1 MTMSCIEELDVPYPA
16 DENLTTLVP
25 RVKSFTNQYVTKAD
39 GNSETDIKTLSALIF
54 DNDGK
59 FVDLRTGSTS
69 VTINKSMLNSPANQG
84 RLTSATIVMFA
95 NVSLDDIKDADGKSI
110 RENLST
116 LTLANVD
123 GYSCHFAEAKT
134 VITDLAS
141 FADGLPMTGRAEG
154 VNLTPSRDQQGP
166 VTVNLQILYA
176 KINFSIGVENGSE
189 NTGSGM
195 KFAMTGYSVH
205 NASKVTALAE
215 PEGATASDDYAYTSS
230 GKTGSKS
237 GTVNLDGT
245 PLTFTF
251 YVAESRYEHNSDL
264 RGIYP
269 DDDWL
274 TSVPGEDVKG
284 YNDETDKGRLNG
296 VKYFYDDLIQQYKPK
311 LAGLT
316 SGKPGQGKATYVL
329 LKGTYT
335 DYRGTAW
342 TVNYKVYLGKD
353 NAVNFHVDRNS
364 EYTNHITIKGIRN
377 NDSHGNGDVWVDHRV
392 NVSTTDPAG
401 YVTITR
407 ETLIDAHIEVR
418 PLRVKWEEGKYA
430 GVRVYLPTKT
440 DGTLENWIGIE
451 RFTGSNC
458 QESSTYCY
466 ADGKST
472 GKRRY
477 FTADLISEL
486 QTKGGQFG
494 VSELDGKKFVYLQN
508 GDCAWIYFDE
518 HVSFISYPTQPSPA
532 RSAQIKLEFV
542 DDNGEKKAEEIYNV
556 EQLGL
561 QRKGGW
567 NVEAYE
573 EYLHSYD
580 SADKYNLSTTPADY
594 TQQGLS
600 WGLADRTISQSILAS
615 VSPLQTTILGQD
627 VDLAQYVNNIPQLGE
642 RKYDY
647 YHDTDG
653 SYYRYIQDDKGDWV
667 VASGDEKHSGL
678 SFTDRA
684 TENTGT
690 TIKDMGS
697 IPENAY
703 QYCLSKNKFEVD
715 DEGNVKM
722 VLKWYLPDVHQL
734 SSVLLATSNTSADFR
749 SEDFYWSS
757 QPSFDDDY
765 VYSVP
770 LTSYSIGLMTEDPS
784 SARAASK
791 SIVGTNSKG
800 ERATVPQ
807 DKLRTEKH
815 RIRCLYAYT
824 STTVPNMTDRIPDG
838 VGGLISVN
846 MKAWNN
852 GSSGYFNYLLPASP
866 TEKESSSDWVY
877 NDDRGTNYPNKDN
890 ASSIS
895 GEKFKYIKTTDKD
908 ENPIEGFNINPGETS
923 SWTEYDPVIGSP
935 DGYYTTL
942 TKYPGLTESTVQ
954 KRNVGDAY
962 KPTGTPKSGT
972 QTDTTKFIKKLDKKL
987 PSASDL
993 RTLDHLKGGSRLNI
1007 SFNQSQ
1013 GSTLPVFVYDEVV
1026 SGTTTTNKRT
1036 WIKPTYTFVN
1046 HPMKSEEKTI
1056 SAKGSASESGSSEGT
1071 RYGGSIDKARQNA
1084 FDGSLSNGWNGAYEQ
1099 AKQDALTK
1107 LKNEINKN
1115 YSGWDFIESDV
1126 TYTPL
1131 TYKSTSVK
1139 LDDGTIAVKYSSESE
1154 SKYLTCKS
1162 TCTVTLYATV
1172 TIKKTSELK
1181 LFHQD
1186 ANTGMWKDQPGNP
1199 VGLDNSINT
1208 DELRM
1213 YSGNSLTISLSDA
1226 TDEDGVKYSE
1236 GYQITKVKIYYS
1248 GDNKLLEQTSGII
1261 GQDKTTVYARF
1272 VDESI
1277 TLPVPGDQTSHLGGW
1292 DYDDTNKTQQ
1302 WAGSGT
1308 DSVTLTLADYV
1319 INQDRSLADLGNIL
1333 TGKYTYTYEQATH
1346 ALSKHIVIDRI
1357 DVKCT
1362 KKATASE

>member
-54 DNDGK
+54 DDDGK
-59 FVDLRTGSTS
+59 FVDLRTGTTS

-95 NVSLDDIKDADGKSI
+95 NVSLDNIKDANGKSI
-110 RENLST
+110 RDSLST
-116 LTLANVD
+116 LTLAKVD
-123 GYSCHFAEAKT
+123 GYSCHFKEANT

-418 PLRVKWEEGKYA
+418 PLRVKWDGDKYA
-430 GVRVYLPTKT
+430 GVRVYFPT
-440 DGTLENWIGIE
+440 DSISGNLLNWIGIE

-477 FTADLISEL
+477 FTTDLISEL

-494 VSELDGKKFVYLQN
+494 VSELENGKKFVYLQN

-518 HVSFISYPTQPSPA
+518 NTFTGNKRNGLRKAEIL
-532 RSAQIKLEFV
+532 LEFV
-542 DDNGEKKAEEIYNV
+542 DSDGNKKAEEKYEVKQQGLKLVPDVNYNA
-556 EQLGL
+556 EC
-561 QRKGGW
+561 
-567 NVEAYE
+567 YE

-600 WGLADRTISQSILAS
+600 WGLADRTISKDVI
-615 VSPLQTTILGQD
+615 VSAAPLDGSNYGINIGLQ
-627 VDLAQYVNNIPQLGE
+627 QYVSERYDFYHKSDVPTGTYYWYHQNANDNWVTMTSETGLG
-642 RKYDY
+642 
-647 YHDTDG
+647 
-653 SYYRYIQDDKGDWV
+653 
-667 VASGDEKHSGL
+667 
-678 SFTDRA
+678 FTKRA
-684 TENTGT
+684 TENDAIS
-690 TIKDMGS
+690 IKDMGS
-697 IPENAY
+697 LPENAY

-715 DEGNVKM
+715 EDGNVAM
-722 VLKWYLPDVHQL
+722 VLHWYLPDVYQVKHML
-734 SSVLLATSNTSADFR
+734 EKIEDGFSDLH

-757 QPSFDDDY
+757 QPSFTRQGIDI
-765 VYSVP
+765 S
-770 LTSYSIGLMTEDPS
+770 LINQSIGVINEVPEK
-784 SARAASK
+784 ARARSK
-791 SIVGTNSKG
+791 TGGVVDT
-800 ERATVPQ
+800 
-807 DKLRTEKH
+807 LRTVQN
-815 RIRCLYAYT
+815 RIRCLYSKDGTAT
-824 STTVPNMTDRIPDG
+824 DMTGRTPDG
-838 VGGLISVN
+838 VGGLTTVI
-846 MKAWNN
+846 MKGYIDNLK
-852 GSSGYFNYLLPASP
+852 SEFGYFKNSVKNLPAP
-866 TEKESSSDWVY
+866 PDSDTTATFP
-877 NDDRGTNYPNKDN
+877 DSNYPTKKNSYNVSGAEFTYKVTSAKDSN
-890 ASSIS
+890 GNI
-895 GEKFKYIKTTDKD
+895 
-908 ENPIEGFNINPGETS
+908 IEGFEVDPSMQSNWE
-923 SWTEYDPVIGSP
+923 EYIIPVVQTKT
-935 DGYYTTL
+935 GYYHTL
-942 TKYPGLTESTVQ
+942 RTYPGLTRYTLDSLITTD
-954 KRNVGDAY
+954 GTYAY
-962 KPTGTPKSGT
+962 KPTSTEKSVVAT
-972 QTDTTKFIKKLDKKL
+972 ETNKSSRILTKDL
-987 PSASDL
+987 PSS
-993 RTLDHLKGGSRLNI
+993 TNLDHFDHLRSGDKLNI
-1007 SFNQSQ
+1007 SFAKSDGGKNP
-1013 GSTLPVFVYDEVV
+1013 TYLYDELV
-1026 SGTTTTNKRT
+1026 SGTTNECTYKWSVPVYTPVENKNESQE
-1036 WIKPTYTFVN
+1036 YTL
-1046 HPMKSEEKTI
+1046 
-1056 SAKGSASESGSSEGT
+1056 AESG
-1071 RYGGSIDKARQNA
+1071 YD
-1084 FDGSLSNGWNGAYEQ
+1084 
-1099 AKQDALTK
+1099 
-1107 LKNEINKN
+1107 
-1115 YSGWDFIESDV
+1115 
-1126 TYTPL
+1126 
-1131 TYKSTSVK
+1131 YK
-1139 LDDGTIAVKYSSESE
+1139 SESE
-1154 SKYLTCKS
+1154 AKTAGEAAAKKFTGYSQI
-1162 TCTVTLYATV
+1162 TVTTDSQWQIFRTRYKYI
-1172 TIKKTSELK
+1172 IKGTTYKKYYKQTSGGEWYL
-1181 LFHQD
+1181 
-1186 ANTGMWKDQPGNP
+1186 ASSTGAKPMSAG
-1199 VGLDNSINT
+1199 INT

-1213 YSGNSLTISLSDA
+1213 YSGNSFTISLSDA
-1226 TDEDGVKYSE
+1226 TDEDGLKYSE
-1236 GYQITKVKIYYS
+1236 AYEITKVKIYFS
-1248 GDNKLLEQTSGII
+1248 GDNMLKEPSLSLTNF
-1261 GQDKTTVYARF
+1261 DLNTVYARF
-1272 VDESI
+1272 VDDSIYSQLGSNGITGDESAHI
-1277 TLPVPGDQTSHLGGW
+1277 TGM
-1292 DYDDTNKTQQ
+1292 DYNDDLKTQQ
-1302 WAGSGT
+1302 WAGSGRS
-1308 DSVTLTLADYV
+1308 SVTLTLVDFILDPEV
-1319 INQDRSLADLGNIL
+1319 NMSITDILANLGDFDFSNPL
-1333 TGKYTYTYEQATH
+1333 ATFANYTYRYKKAAT
-1346 ALSKHIVIDRI
+1346 ATDKYLVIDKI
-1357 DVKCT
+1357 EVKCT
-1362 KKATASE
+1362 KKAAASE